1 MKSTIKCFPCTWNQL
16 NKRKIQFFSSILLP
30 QQPFFGNYILQI
42 HYFLHY
48 FYHFLSYYGWR
59 RVLLLLPTYFC
70 TSISLV
76 FKIHRTAVVFQQSG
90 GSKENSVCVAEI
102 CLVRKFFGFGNIIDL
117 IYTPP
122 FSMFT
127 TKLGYSLPIDSALKY
142 PKKCAI

>member
-1 MKSTIKCFPCTWNQL
+1 MFSVYLESTE
-16 NKRKIQFFSSILLP
+16 RKIQFLSSISLP
-30 QQPFFGNYILQI
+30 QQP
-42 HYFLHY
+42 YFRLTTY
-48 FYHFLSYYGWR
+48 YYKFIIFCTFFYHFLSYYGWR
-59 RVLLLLPTYFC
+59 RVLLLLLPTYFC

-122 FSMFT
+122 LSMSSVSSP
-127 TKLGYSLPIDSALKY
+127 LNQ
-142 PKKCAI
+142 AILYL

>member
-1 MKSTIKCFPCTWNQL
+1 MFSVYVPGFLVLEST
-16 NKRKIQFFSSILLP
+16 KRKIQFFSSISLP
-30 QQPFFGNYILQI
+30 QQP
-42 HYFLHY
+42 YFRLTTY
-48 FYHFLSYYGWR
+48 YKFIIFCTFFYHFLSYYGWR
-59 RVLLLLPTYFC
+59 RVLLLLLPTYFC

-122 FSMFT
+122 LSMSSVSSP
-127 TKLGYSLPIDSALKY
+127 LNQ
-142 PKKCAI
+142 AILYLQTVL